1 MARQPRRPSF
11 SWRTSDRRAG
21 ADHLTASEIN
31 RFVREY
37 DHALPDQDRPLDHR
51 TARRARRVFLPGL
64 TRHARAEGRDHVP
77 RTVHGGRDVD
87 LSGSHAEVVSNQA
100 TRTTNIKV
108 ADNKRGRHNG
118 FEQIKKTN

>member
-51 TARRARRVFLPGL
+51 AARRARGLLLPGL

-87 LSGSHAEVVSNQA
+87 LSRSLTEVVSPQA
-100 TRTTNIKV
+100 TQTTNIKV
-108 ADNKRGRHNG
+108 AATTRGRHQW
-118 FEQIKKTN
+118 FDRVR